1 MIHKLQTK
9 QLTRHNTYACPASN
23 VWAFTFQRYLVWLLS
38 AKYEDFWAYFCPI
51 IIVLSGLNLY
61 DVTLG
66 MLYLFDKVLCELNVT
81 ALAVGGQNVRH
92 NTNFV
97 SSQTAPHTY
106 FTRKL

>member
-1 MIHKLQTK
+1 
-9 QLTRHNTYACPASN
+9 
-23 VWAFTFQRYLVWLLS
+23 
-38 AKYEDFWAYFCPI
+38 
-51 IIVLSGLNLY
+51 
-61 DVTLG
+61 